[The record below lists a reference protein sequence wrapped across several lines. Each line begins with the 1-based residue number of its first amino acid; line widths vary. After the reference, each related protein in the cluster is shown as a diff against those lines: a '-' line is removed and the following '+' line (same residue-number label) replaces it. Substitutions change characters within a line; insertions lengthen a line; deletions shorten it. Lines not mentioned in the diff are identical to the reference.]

1 MSKKEETNPLLILL
15 SRFDI
20 TQLLKGKGNLRRW
33 SSKRTIGGLVV
44 SYALYAM
51 DGAIEPWGVLL
62 CFVGVLPLCLSFLEK
77 D

>member
-1 MSKKEETNPLLILL
+1 MSKKEETNPFLILL
-15 SRFDI
+15 SRFDL

-44 SYALYAM
+44 SYALYSM
-51 DGAIEPWGVLL
+51 DGAITWQGVVL
-62 CFVGVLPLCLSFLEK
+62 CFIGVLPLCLSFLEK